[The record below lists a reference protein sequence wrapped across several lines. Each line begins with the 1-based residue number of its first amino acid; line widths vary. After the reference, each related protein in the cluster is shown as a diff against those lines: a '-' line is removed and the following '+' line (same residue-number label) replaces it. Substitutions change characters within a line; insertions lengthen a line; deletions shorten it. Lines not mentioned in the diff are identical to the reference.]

1 MLTYMCLNEMGNMK
15 ILKYFLISF
24 FVLSMIDGQEIRKD
38 GKTPKTFTYDEALE
52 MLKAR
57 DAQWEGK
64 IEKADS
70 LIASQKVVI
79 TDQEKLIEKH
89 EEQAKVDVLILA
101 AKDKQINL
109 LKARDEMNEKMAKLV
124 KPKWYENQYL
134 WLVVGFIFGKI

>member
-24 FVLSMIDGQEIRKD
+24 FVLSIIDGQEIRKD

-64 IEKADS
+64 LAKADS
-70 LIASQKVVI
+70 LIESQKVVI
-79 TDQEKLIEKH
+79 SDGEKLIAEL
-89 EEQAKVDVLILA
+89 EEYAKVDSVLST
-101 AKDKQINL
+101 AKSKQIQL
-109 LKARDEMNEKMAKLV
+109 LQSRDKTNEELIKTLQ
-124 KPKWYENQYL
+124 PKWYENQYL
-134 WLVVGFIFGKI
+134 WLGIGFILGKI

>member
-1 MLTYMCLNEMGNMK
+1 MK
-15 ILKYFLISF
+15 YLW
-24 FVLSMIDGQEIRKD
+24 VLLLSIPLLGQEIQKD
-38 GKTPKTFTYDEALE
+38 GQTPTSFTYDEALE

-89 EEQAKVDVLILA
+89 EEQAKVDVLIVA
-101 AKDKQINL
+101 AKDKQIEALRTQNE
-109 LKARDEMNEKMAKLV
+109 ANEKMVKLV

>member
-1 MLTYMCLNEMGNMK
+1 MKYLWILLLSIPLFGQDTYT
-15 ILKYFLISF
+15 
-24 FVLSMIDGQEIRKD
+24 QA
-38 GKTPKTFTYDEALE
+38 EALE
-52 MLKAR
+52 MIKQR

-89 EEQAKVDVLILA
+89 EEQAKVDVLILS

-109 LKARDEMNEKMAKLV
+109 LKASDEMNEKMAKLV

>member
-1 MLTYMCLNEMGNMK
+1 MKYLWILLLSIPLFGQDTYT
-15 ILKYFLISF
+15 
-24 FVLSMIDGQEIRKD
+24 QA
-38 GKTPKTFTYDEALE
+38 EALE
-52 MLKAR
+52 MIKQR

-134 WLVVGFIFGKI
+134 WLVIGFIFGKI

>member
-1 MLTYMCLNEMGNMK
+1 MK
-15 ILKYFLISF
+15 VLKYFLIF
-24 FVLSMIDGQEIRKD
+24 FFALSMADGQEIKKD

-101 AKDKQINL
+101 AKDKQINF

>member
-1 MLTYMCLNEMGNMK
+1 
-15 ILKYFLISF
+15 
-24 FVLSMIDGQEIRKD
+24 
-38 GKTPKTFTYDEALE
+38 

>member
-1 MLTYMCLNEMGNMK
+1 MK
-15 ILKYFLISF
+15 VLKYFLIF
-24 FVLSMIDGQEIRKD
+24 FFALSMADGQEIKKD

-57 DAQWEGK
+57 DAQWECK